1 VRFRHVHQKLL
12 DVMNVSSIFKSDIFC
27 IFKKMI
33 LLIHQIPRNS
43 NLKIVIVTN
52 SLSRNIFKIV
62 LIDCLLYIVD
72 VVDI

>member
-1 VRFRHVHQKLL
+1 
-12 DVMNVSSIFKSDIFC
+12 
-27 IFKKMI
+27 MI

-43 NLKIVIVTN
+43 NLKIVIVTD
-52 SLSRNIFKIV
+52 SPSRNVFKIV